1 MSAPLKIA
9 PFQWA
14 DYFETGFAEVD
25 GQHRK
30 LVDLVNALVQRA
42 ATGAVIQPEELNHVL
57 DGLARYATHHFAT
70 EEALMERAGIDPCHL
85 RSHRQSHADFVAR
98 VEEMRHSDDIGRV
111 VSLLYR
117 FVTSWLTFHIL
128 DTDQSMARQLRAL
141 AAGVSPAEAYASE
154 AEHHG
159 DPGNTALIAAVRNLL
174 GLVAERNEALARSNA
189 SLEARVAERTE
200 ELLQANQALRHTLD
214 TLQTTRSQLQEADK
228 LAAVGQLAAGV
239 AHEINNPLGFVASNL
254 GTLRDYAE
262 RLLALVDTADR
273 LLGGGD
279 GAVDAWQAARA
290 GADLDFI
297 REDLPGLMSESTR
310 GLGRVSDIV
319 HALLEFSS
327 QGHEPLECSEVR
339 LDVLLDEAIRVSAS
353 KKGAGQQLVRAYAEL
368 PVLAVNP
375 TLLGEAFKALIDNGL
390 RALGGA
396 PGTVAVRVSKGAD
409 ELWVDVEDS
418 GCGMDEAV
426 RAHIFEPFFTTR
438 PVGEGRGLGLSSTYR
453 IVRRHGGRIEVD
465 SQPGKGSRF
474 RVVLPL
480 HSREAGPQ

>member
-1 MSAPLKIA
+1 MSGAQKIT
-9 PFQWA
+9 PFRWA
-14 DYFETGFAEVD
+14 EYFETGFAEVD
-25 GQHRK
+25 GQHHK
-30 LVDLVNALVQRA
+30 LVDLINMLVQRA
-42 ATGAVIQPEELNHVL
+42 ASGAVIQPAELSHVL
-57 DGLARYATHHFAT
+57 DGLARYAIHHFAT
-70 EEALMERAGIDPCHL
+70 EEALMEQAGIDPRHL

-98 VEEMRHSDDIGRV
+98 VEEMRQSDDIDRV

-141 AAGVSPAEAYASE
+141 AAGVPAAEAYAGE

-159 DPGNTALIAAVRNLL
+159 DPANTALVGAVRNLL

-189 SLEARVAERTE
+189 CLEERVAERTE
-200 ELLQANQALRHTLD
+200 ALQQANQALRHTLD

-254 GTLRDYAE
+254 GTLREYAE

-273 LLGGGD
+273 LCADD
-279 GAVDAWQAARA
+279 GVADAWQATRA

-297 REDLPGLMSESTR
+297 REDLPGLVSESMR

-319 HALLEFSS
+319 HALQEFAS
-327 QGHEPLECSEVR
+327 QGREPVECSEVR
-339 LDVLLDEAIRVSAS
+339 LDVLLDEAVRALAG
-353 KKGAGQQLVRAYAEL
+353 KRGAGQQLVRAYTDL

-375 TLLGEAFKALIDNGL
+375 TLLGEAFKAIIDNGL

-396 PGTVAVRVSKGAD
+396 PGTVALRAREVAG
-409 ELWVDVEDS
+409 ELWVDIEDS

-426 RAHIFEPFFTTR
+426 RARIFEPFFTTR
-438 PVGEGRGLGLSSTYR
+438 AVGDGRGLGLSSAYR
-453 IVRRHGGRIEVD
+453 IVRQHGGRIEVE
-465 SQPGKGSRF
+465 SQPGHGSRF
-474 RVVLPL
+474 RVVLPMSPKDAPL
-480 HSREAGPQ
+480 K

>member
-1 MSAPLKIA
+1 MSTPPKIA

-25 GQHRK
+25 GQHHK
-30 LVDLVNALVQRA
+30 LVDLINALVQRA
-42 ATGAVIQPEELNHVL
+42 ASGALIQPVELSHVL
-57 DGLARYATHHFAT
+57 DGLARYAAHHFAT
-70 EEALMERAGIDPCHL
+70 EEALMAQAGLDPRHQ

-98 VEEMRHSDDIGRV
+98 VEEMRHSDDTGRV

-141 AAGVSPAEAYASE
+141 AAGASPEEAFARE
-154 AEHHG
+154 AERHG

-189 SLEARVAERTE
+189 SLEARVAERTG
-200 ELLQANQALRHTLD
+200 ELQEANQALRHTLD
-214 TLQTTRSQLQEADK
+214 TLQATRSQLQEADK

-239 AHEINNPLGFVASNL
+239 AHEINNPLGYIASNL
-254 GTLRDYAE
+254 GALREYAE

-273 LLGGGD
+273 LTAGGP
-279 GAVDAWQAARA
+279 AMDAWQAVRA
-290 GADLDFI
+290 SADLDFI
-297 REDLPGLMSESTR
+297 REDLPGLVSESMR

-319 HALLEFSS
+319 HALREFAS
-327 QGHEPLECSEVR
+327 QEPAECTELR
-339 LDVLLDEAIRVSAS
+339 LDVLLDGAIETLAGERAD
-353 KKGAGQQLVRAYAEL
+353 GQQLLRDYAGL
-368 PVLAVNP
+368 PALPVNP
-375 TLLGEAFKALIDNGL
+375 TLLGEAFKAIIDNGL
-390 RALGGA
+390 RALCGA
-396 PGTVAVRVSKGAD
+396 PGTVVVRAREDDG
-409 ELWVDVEDS
+409 ELWVEIEDS

-438 PVGEGRGLGLSSTYR
+438 PVGEGRGLGLSSAYR

-465 SQPGKGSRF
+465 SRPGKGSRF
-474 RVVLPL
+474 RIVLPL
-480 HSREAGPQ
+480 QSRVAGHQ